1 MAAKSPGAAFPP
13 AGGSYTAVKGGL
25 RRLLR
30 GDDEQQGTV
39 LTIITD
45 VSRRVSA
52 LATRALLL
60 TKMYVISCSDEEGIP
75 HIDKSFML
83 NALLVVG
90 KQTAHGY
97 KSEDRCNLAAFYDTH
112 FKPLLPPGDEPPSCQ
127 HLGNVLRYAAANLVA
142 VLETNITQHYVE
154 YVEAYVNAMWGK
166 RATLEW
172 IENLPEEERKR
183 AKATLLATLRAIK
196 TDLLN
201 AKDDAFKSSSDLHT
215 WIHEHRPV
223 TLPAKKRYAEDSVKY
238 DLVCHPQD
246 YLVPMLRM
254 TRAMESEGARIRNVM
269 PLHRSFVPMHVTLD
283 TVTLVKLFHHT
294 GILGTD
300 MTKSEML
307 ASGVG
312 EYQTLVWDAL
322 FRTGR
327 RIFHPSKGFEFN
339 HTIQTDGVS
348 CCVLH
353 KRAGTVRRYGSKSK
367 KVKVPAEPYVDELTG
382 EEREALVG
390 RKIVGIDPGMD
401 NLLFES
407 TEDGSETFRYSQAQ
421 RRVEC
426 KTRKYA
432 RIEEDA
438 KKAETVDGKTIT
450 EWESLLS
457 EHNFKTLLPDAFRE
471 CIRAKLLVY
480 AKVVPFYEQHL
491 WRKMRLNGYY
501 NRQRTETHMLAR
513 MRATFGPP
521 SSVVIGIGDWEQR
534 KHRAFKEPHKGK
546 GFRAL
551 LRKRGGYHVLLVD
564 EFRTSVQCSRCQTED
579 ATCHKF
585 LRREGE
591 PHLVHGLLLC
601 QQCGR
606 RWKRDQNGAIN
617 IARVTR
623 IALEGGPRPD
633 YLSRSNPRK
642 RKRSDTEENQAANNL
657 CRGRRNFPPSGHPE

>member
-1 MAAKSPGAAFPP
+1 M
-13 AGGSYTAVKGGL
+13 
-25 RRLLR
+25 
-30 GDDEQQGTV
+30 
-39 LTIITD
+39 
-45 VSRRVSA
+45 
-52 LATRALLL
+52 
-60 TKMYVISCSDEEGIP
+60 
-75 HIDKSFML
+75 
-83 NALLVVG
+83 
-90 KQTAHGY
+90 
-97 KSEDRCNLAAFYDTH
+97 
-112 FKPLLPPGDEPPSCQ
+112 
-127 HLGNVLRYAAANLVA
+127 
-142 VLETNITQHYVE
+142 
-154 YVEAYVNAMWGK
+154 
-166 RATLEW
+166 
-172 IENLPEEERKR
+172 
-183 AKATLLATLRAIK
+183 
-196 TDLLN
+196 
-201 AKDDAFKSSSDLHT
+201 
-215 WIHEHRPV
+215 
-223 TLPAKKRYAEDSVKY
+223 
-238 DLVCHPQD
+238 
-246 YLVPMLRM
+246 
-254 TRAMESEGARIRNVM
+254 
-269 PLHRSFVPMHVTLD
+269 
-283 TVTLVKLFHHT
+283 
-294 GILGTD
+294 
-300 MTKSEML
+300 
-307 ASGVG
+307 
-312 EYQTLVWDAL
+312 
-322 FRTGR
+322 
-327 RIFHPSKGFEFN
+327 
-339 HTIQTDGVS
+339 
-348 CCVLH
+348 
-353 KRAGTVRRYGSKSK
+353 
-367 KVKVPAEPYVDELTG
+367 
-382 EEREALVG
+382 G

>member
-13 AGGSYTAVKGGL
+13 AGGSYTTVKGGL

-30 GDDEQQGTV
+30 GDEEQQGTV

>member
-1 MAAKSPGAAFPP
+1 
-13 AGGSYTAVKGGL
+13 
-25 RRLLR
+25 
-30 GDDEQQGTV
+30 

>member
-13 AGGSYTAVKGGL
+13 AGGSYTTVKGGL

-521 SSVVIGIGDWEQR
+521 SSVVIGIGDWAQR

>member
-13 AGGSYTAVKGGL
+13 AGGSYTTVKGGL

-90 KQTAHGY
+90 KQTARGY

>member
-1 MAAKSPGAAFPP
+1 
-13 AGGSYTAVKGGL
+13 
-25 RRLLR
+25 
-30 GDDEQQGTV
+30 
-39 LTIITD
+39 
-45 VSRRVSA
+45 
-52 LATRALLL
+52 
-60 TKMYVISCSDEEGIP
+60 
-75 HIDKSFML
+75 
-83 NALLVVG
+83 
-90 KQTAHGY
+90 
-97 KSEDRCNLAAFYDTH
+97 
-112 FKPLLPPGDEPPSCQ
+112 
-127 HLGNVLRYAAANLVA
+127 
-142 VLETNITQHYVE
+142 
-154 YVEAYVNAMWGK
+154 
-166 RATLEW
+166 
-172 IENLPEEERKR
+172 
-183 AKATLLATLRAIK
+183 
-196 TDLLN
+196 
-201 AKDDAFKSSSDLHT
+201 
-215 WIHEHRPV
+215 
-223 TLPAKKRYAEDSVKY
+223 
-238 DLVCHPQD
+238 
-246 YLVPMLRM
+246 
-254 TRAMESEGARIRNVM
+254 
-269 PLHRSFVPMHVTLD
+269 
-283 TVTLVKLFHHT
+283 
-294 GILGTD
+294 

>member
-1 MAAKSPGAAFPP
+1 MVTEVFVTTTPAMAAKSPGAAFPP
-13 AGGSYTAVKGGL
+13 AGGSYTTVKGGL

-60 TKMYVISCSDEEGIP
+60 VKMYVISCSDEEGIP

-367 KVKVPAEPYVDELTG
+367 KVKVPAEPYVDELHNWRGTRG
-382 EEREALVG
+382 ARG
-390 RKIVGIDPGMD
+390 TQDCWHRP
-401 NLLFES
+401 
-407 TEDGSETFRYSQAQ
+407 RY
-421 RRVEC
+421 
-426 KTRKYA
+426 
-432 RIEEDA
+432 
-438 KKAETVDGKTIT
+438 G
-450 EWESLLS
+450 
-457 EHNFKTLLPDAFRE
+457 
-471 CIRAKLLVY
+471 
-480 AKVVPFYEQHL
+480 
-491 WRKMRLNGYY
+491 
-501 NRQRTETHMLAR
+501 
-513 MRATFGPP
+513 
-521 SSVVIGIGDWEQR
+521 
-534 KHRAFKEPHKGK
+534 
-546 GFRAL
+546 
-551 LRKRGGYHVLLVD
+551 
-564 EFRTSVQCSRCQTED
+564 
-579 ATCHKF
+579 
-585 LRREGE
+585 
-591 PHLVHGLLLC
+591 
-601 QQCGR
+601 
-606 RWKRDQNGAIN
+606 
-617 IARVTR
+617 
-623 IALEGGPRPD
+623 
-633 YLSRSNPRK
+633 
-642 RKRSDTEENQAANNL
+642 
-657 CRGRRNFPPSGHPE
+657 